1 MPIDITRLEPG
12 IYRAHL
18 HGLIQ
23 LDEALATQA
32 NGKQLAQAHGDAR
45 YVLIVEVDPATDMPF
60 DIRNAGQVIRSNEA
74 AQIYVVGATLHI
86 RLLLKL
92 LGGLFGFKDFTTCKT
107 LDDAL
112 TRARAVLATPS
123 P

>member
-1 MPIDITRLEPG
+1 VPINITRLEPG
-12 IYRAHL
+12 IYKAHL
-18 HGLIQ
+18 SGVIQ

-32 NGKQLAQAHGDAR
+32 DGKRAAQEHGDAR
-45 YVLIVEVDPATDMPF
+45 YVLIVEVDRDTDMPF
-60 DIRNAGQVIRSNEA
+60 DIRSAGQVIRSND
-74 AQIYVVGATLHI
+74 AQQTYVVGATLHI

-92 LGGLFGFKDFTTCKT
+92 LGGLFGFKDFITCKT

-112 TRARAVLATPS
+112 ARARTALATPA